1 MADEMTSASLE
12 GIEKATPECGVAQ
25 YVSIFG
31 GQPSQQPKNPAE
43 VSRLAPKRVSR
54 LVLWFDVK
62 LHWVKHVFRAED
74 SVEFFLSDNV
84 VF

>member
-1 MADEMTSASLE
+1 MSDDLTPASLE
-12 GIEKATPECGVAQ
+12 GIEKATPKCGVAQ
-25 YVSIFG
+25 YVSTFG
-31 GQPSQQPKNPAE
+31 GQPSQQLKNPAD

-74 SVEFFLSDNV
+74 CVEFLLCDNV
-84 VF
+84 MF